1 MSAGGVRPAWLT
13 ELRKI
18 AGTPALVVG
27 LGIGIVAT
35 PLTALIVLSR
45 ADSLESTTAVRVA
58 VSAAAI
64 PILIFALWG
73 AYATTAEYERG
84 AIVSSLLIVPR
95 RSTFYTA
102 KLLAVA
108 TVAAVAMAVSAV
120 AALIVVVLAAP
131 PSGVDTGPVWA
142 VAAVAVIGGG
152 VALVGASAGFVLRGS
167 ITTAVALIVVL
178 LGPQALGPALGGAQ
192 RWVVGSGPGTLVAR
206 AAGSD
211 QVDTTLGWPVGA
223 LGFAIVVAVAAL
235 AGWRVFAASDH

>member
-1 MSAGGVRPAWLT
+1 M
-13 ELRKI
+13 
-18 AGTPALVVG
+18 
-27 LGIGIVAT
+27 
-35 PLTALIVLSR
+35 LSR
-45 ADSLESTTAVRVA
+45 TDALESTSAVRVA
-58 VSAAAI
+58 VSTAMI
-64 PILIFALWG
+64 PILVFALWG
-73 AYATTAEYERG
+73 AYATTSEYDRG

-108 TVAAVAMAVSAV
+108 AVAATAMTVSAL

-131 PSGVDTGPVWA
+131 PSGVDAGPLWA
-142 VAAVAVIGGG
+142 VAAVGVVGGG
-152 VALVGASAGFVLRGS
+152 VAVAGASAGFVLRGP
-167 ITTAVALIVVL
+167 ITTAVALIVAL

-223 LGFAIVVAVAAL
+223 LGFVIVVAVAAL
-235 AGWRVFAASDH
+235 AGWRVFARADH